1 MREAM
6 FLSHSEMEHQVAFP
20 SLVFLNIHLF
30 CFTYLNIFPYMY
42 VYLMNVYVHA
52 GLKSVAGH
60 LELELQ

>member
-6 FLSHSEMEHQVAFP
+6 FLSHSEMEHHVAFP
-20 SLVFLNIHLF
+20 CVFKYSFILLSI
-30 CFTYLNIFPYMY
+30 YEYFPYMY

-60 LELELQ
+60 LEPELH